1 VSETR
6 HKKIAA
12 TDLSIGMF
20 VAELDRPWLG
30 TPFLLEGVLIEE
42 QKQINLMIELCKFV
56 YIDFALSV
64 GDFRTLENNT
74 NPSKLHH
81 SIQQKSSSSHT
92 STPTMTITKPQQINE
107 QQFSFF
113 DVLKEIKN
121 SQKNKQ
127 APSLDRI
134 APINAA
140 FIQKQHLTSGIKPSY
155 ETTFDDVSL
164 SEQIKQDIAGI
175 VAGITKRSNRSAS
188 DKKAGILADHLA
200 RKQIKNDKI
209 ANPVE
214 KEIVKVYPTFEKTH
228 IATRQIFE
236 AIAQDHQINLENV
249 NEALD
254 GMVESIER
262 NPDALMWLA
271 KLKQNDN
278 DAYNHAMNVSITMM
292 AIANFMSLPKKQVK
306 DLGLV
311 GLLQDIGKAQIDE
324 KLLHKVEKITTEDYE
339 VFKKHVQY
347 SIKLL
352 NSTENIPSNVVQIVA
367 QHHERID
374 GSGYPNKLIGK
385 QINLMGQLAGLIDSY
400 CAITTDRA
408 YAKGVYNQQA
418 LEEIHQLRGTKFS
431 GVLIDQLVQFLGMYP
446 VTTLVELNTG
456 EVGVVIEQNSVRR
469 LLPRVLVLLNPDK
482 SKNPSP
488 ITINLLNQPLTP
500 NGDPYTI
507 VRSLPPNSYGLN
519 PSNYYAE

>member
-6 HKKIAA
+6 HIKITA

-30 TPFLLEGVLIEE
+30 TPFLLEGVLIED
-42 QKQINLMIELCKFV
+42 QKQINIMIELCEFV
-56 YIDFALSV
+56 YIDLGLSV
-64 GDFRTLENNT
+64 GDFRALDDNN
-74 NPSKLHH
+74 NPSKVRHTN
-81 SIQQKSSSSHT
+81 QQKSSSVHT
-92 STPTMTITKPQQINE
+92 SIPKMATTNLQPKYE

-113 DVLKEIKN
+113 DVLKEIRN
-121 SQKNKQ
+121 SEKNKQ

-140 FIQKQHLTSGIKPSY
+140 FIQKQHLTSGLRTSH

-164 SEQIKQDIAGI
+164 ADQIKHDIAGI
-175 VAGITKRSNRSAS
+175 VAGITNRSNRSAS

-200 RKQIKNDKI
+200 RKQIKNNKI

-214 KEIVKVYPTFEKTH
+214 QEIIKVYPAFEKTH

-236 AIAQDHQINLENV
+236 AIAQDHQINIESV
-249 NEALD
+249 DEALD

-324 KLLHKVEKITTEDYE
+324 KLLHKVEKITIEDYE

-400 CAITTDRA
+400 CALTTDRA

-469 LLPRVLVLLNPDK
+469 LLPRILILLNPDK
-482 SKNPSP
+482 TKNPSP
-488 ITINLLNQPLTP
+488 ITVNLLNSPLTP
-500 NGDPYTI
+500 SGKPYAI
-507 VRSLPPNSYGLN
+507 SRSLPPNSYGLN
-519 PSNYYAE
+519 PSSYYAE